1 MDYLESNHLLSEYQF
16 GFRKNRST
24 ETATVLFTDEI
35 RKAMNNGLLTG
46 AIYIDLSKA
55 FDTISHSI
63 LIDTLPQYGITG
75 KAKNWLCDYLFA
87 RSQLVSYQNEISPAQ
102 PIFCGVPQGS
112 ILGPLLF
119 IIYYNNAVNTLKKSK
134 ILIYADDTVI
144 YFSHSNI
151 KVIQKQLEEDFSS
164 LAQWLDLNELVINT
178 KKGKTEIMV
187 FGTSMRLSKLNDE
200 KIKIEHNLNEI
211 FNTKSYKYLGLLL
224 TSNLNMSEH
233 LNKSIKK
240 YSSRLRLL
248 RKIRCFVDA
257 DTALSIYQAMIAPLL
272 TYCSFSLYGSTPTH
286 IQQKISN
293 FESRAEILVGRK
305 LPRRENIIK
314 KRMCAYVH
322 RCLHKNN
329 VCNSFKNYF
338 QIKTTQV
345 NTRSNGTMLSIP
357 KVKLNVSRSSFYFQG
372 TVVFN
377 DLPKYIR
384 TEKNFTTFKTKLRDL

>member
-1 MDYLESNHLLSEYQF
+1 
-16 GFRKNRST
+16 
-24 ETATVLFTDEI
+24 
-35 RKAMNNGLLTG
+35 
-46 AIYIDLSKA
+46 
-55 FDTISHSI
+55 
-63 LIDTLPQYGITG
+63 
-75 KAKNWLCDYLFA
+75 
-87 RSQLVSYQNEISPAQ
+87 
-102 PIFCGVPQGS
+102 
-112 ILGPLLF
+112 
-119 IIYYNNAVNTLKKSK
+119 
-134 ILIYADDTVI
+134 
-144 YFSHSNI
+144 
-151 KVIQKQLEEDFSS
+151 
-164 LAQWLDLNELVINT
+164 
-178 KKGKTEIMV
+178 MV

-211 FNTKSYKYLGLLL
+211 FNTKSYEYLGLLL

-329 VCNSFKNYF
+329 VCNSFENYF